1 MMNHVTPV
9 YPWLQAHYQS
19 LQRQQRA
26 QQLAHALLLTGQ
38 AGLGKT
44 QLALRFADWLL
55 CINHTSHDQ
64 PCGQCQVCRLIQAD
78 TYPDR
83 LVIEPEAAGKAIKVD
98 QIRQLT
104 QRLTLSYHVPNGY
117 RVIIIRQADS
127 MNHAAAN
134 ALLKALEEPL
144 ANTVFILV
152 ADQLWRLPATILSR
166 CQRVAIATP
175 EVADSMAWLMQ
186 QTDQSEE
193 RARQLLAHAY
203 GAPLSASQLAGS
215 NTYQAQE
222 SLIETFLIRLQAG
235 QFTTFDA
242 PGVTLTHEIFDWIS
256 ACLLDII
263 HCHHAIKP
271 LLTYQTQAGT
281 LRQLSQSIHINR
293 VFDVLRDV
301 LCCKRQYLS
310 GTPLNLSL
318 LMDHWLLQLLPATIR
333 KSTC

>member
-1 MMNHVTPV
+1 MMNHDIAPV
-9 YPWLQAHYQS
+9 YPWLQTHYQS

-26 QQLAHALLLTGQ
+26 DQLAHALLLTGQ

-55 CINHTSHDQ
+55 CVNHATCDQ
-64 PCGQCQVCRLIQAD
+64 PCGQCQVCRLILAD

-83 LVIEPEAAGKAIKVD
+83 LLIEPEAAGKAIKVD
-98 QIRQLT
+98 QIRQLL
-104 QRLTLSYHVPNGY
+104 QRLTLSHHVPDGY

-134 ALLKALEEPL
+134 ALLKALEEPQ

-175 EVADSMAWLMQ
+175 ETTDSIAWLTQ
-186 QTDQSEE
+186 QTDQPIE
-193 RARQLLAHAY
+193 RASQLLAHAH
-203 GAPLSASQLAGS
+203 GAPLSASQLADS
-215 NTYQAQE
+215 ESYQARE
-222 SLIETFLIRLQAG
+222 SLIDAFLTRLQAG

-263 HCHHAIKP
+263 HCYHGSADS
-271 LLTYQTQAGT
+271 LLTYQAQAGI
-281 LRQLSQSIHINR
+281 LRQLSQCMRVSQ
-293 VFDVLRDV
+293 VFDVLQEV
-301 LCCKRQYLS
+301 LRSKRQYLS
-310 GTPLNLSL
+310 GIQLNLSL
-318 LMDHWLLQLLPATIR
+318 LMDHWLLQLLPAKR
-333 KSTC
+333 